1 MSRSD
6 PTPGLCHLC
15 GVCLEASHISP
26 SRASHGLARVGRQGG
41 HHAHLLFLL
50 PALNRRW
57 SREFYL
63 SASDASMSGSTTG
76 CISSTFLRMNSD
88 RLVKVA
94 LVYLLPLIGISLLRD
109 QRPFFQVG
117 GEGGPSTCLAA
128 CLAVYP
134 RQSSLGLAVRWS

>member
-1 MSRSD
+1 M
-6 PTPGLCHLC
+6 L
-15 GVCLEASHISP
+15 ISF
-26 SRASHGLARVGRQGG
+26 SFFFLSTVVG
-41 HHAHLLFLL
+41 AESSIC
-50 PALNRRW
+50 P
-57 SREFYL
+57 
-63 SASDASMSGSTTG
+63 ASDASMSGSTTG
-76 CISSTFLRMNSD
+76 CISSTFLHMNSD

-94 LVYLLPLIGISLLRD
+94 LLYLLPLVCLSLLRD

>member
-1 MSRSD
+1 M
-6 PTPGLCHLC
+6 L
-15 GVCLEASHISP
+15 ISF
-26 SRASHGLARVGRQGG
+26 SF
-41 HHAHLLFLL
+41 FLL
-50 PALNRRW
+50 STVVGAMSSICP
-57 SREFYL
+57 
-63 SASDASMSGSTTG
+63 ASDVSMSGSTTG
-76 CISSTFLRMNSD
+76 CISSTFLHMNSD

-94 LVYLLPLIGISLLRD
+94 LVYLLPLIGISLLRH